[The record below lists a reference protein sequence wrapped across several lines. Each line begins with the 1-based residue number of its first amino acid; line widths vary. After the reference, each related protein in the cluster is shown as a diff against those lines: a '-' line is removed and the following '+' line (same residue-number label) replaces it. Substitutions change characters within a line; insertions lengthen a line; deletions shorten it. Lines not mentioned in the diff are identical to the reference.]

1 MPAFIYKPPKD
12 LEFTESGPSSEKTY
26 ARRRRTTENG
36 NDNGY
41 FNSETVTNAA
51 PKCQPITNYDY
62 VAWISIFSVWNL
74 LSRVVFKRQRGRYM
88 GWMSWMLS
96 LCSDPMSSCNC
107 VARKS
112 NLYAV
117 SHGRISYTRWGVSEI
132 LLFSIFFIY
141 FSPLP
146 WQENRSGQGWP

>member
-62 VAWISIFSVWNL
+62 VAWISIFFGLESANL
-74 LSRVVFKRQRGRYM
+74 KWGRVQTSTRKIYGLNVMDAIIMQWPYVKLQ
-88 GWMSWMLS
+88 
-96 LCSDPMSSCNC
+96 LCS
-107 VARKS
+107 
-112 NLYAV
+112 
-117 SHGRISYTRWGVSEI
+117 SEI
-132 LLFSIFFIY
+132 
-141 FSPLP
+141 
-146 WQENRSGQGWP
+146 